1 MKIGLAF
8 ALALFGLAAPALAQ
22 NTQAP
27 AGADTIGDIA
37 DKAIAQDAAARSK
50 ESAAPAALPADAA
63 ASTDAAQ
70 APRDEVVPASEGA
83 NVSVDISPGA
93 AKYWGLGFAGL
104 IVVGLIIAAFGL
116 AFYFIPTFVA
126 LARKKRNTAA
136 IFAVNLFLGWSFL
149 GWILALVWAL
159 AAD

>member
-1 MKIGLAF
+1 MSFKSKIAV
-8 ALALFGLAAPALAQ
+8 
-22 NTQAP
+22 
-27 AGADTIGDIA
+27 
-37 DKAIAQDAAARSK
+37 
-50 ESAAPAALPADAA
+50 AALGAA
-63 ASTDAAQ
+63 VALT
-70 APRDEVVPASEGA
+70 
-83 NVSVDISPGA
+83 GA